1 MNSSGR
7 RPLCLPIL
15 TDKNKNILI
24 LALLLSGDI
33 ELNPGPRKQPSTYPC
48 GLCELPVTWDCRGAC
63 CDACNIWHHKSCIE
77 LCTQDYELLD
87 RSNVQWLCCRCDSIN
102 VSTFTFRSYEIDQ
115 SNIYEP
121 LSGLDLTMESNIS
134 SFSPLKASSPKSNV
148 NNSNHTRTTSNSSS
162 SNISKNPYDIP
173 TKRNLRIMTVNC
185 RSIKDKRQEFET
197 ALHYLKPDI
206 VCATES
212 WLKGIKPG
220 KNPTKDAILS
230 SEIFPPQY
238 NVYRNDRGT
247 IGGGVFIL
255 VHKSITSMEQ
265 PTYITDG
272 EIEWVN
278 IKIKNNKDLLVGSY
292 YMPHREQRHLEE
304 LNKSLNKIDQH
315 NKKNIILTGDFNCPN
330 IRWDLS
336 TANGPDREIQQELID
351 IMGSNNLTQ
360 IHNSPTR
367 EGNLLDL
374 VFVSNPTVVKSS
386 INVPGISDHDIIITD
401 LETKVQHQKTTP
413 RKRYIYN
420 KANWKCIENDL
431 NNLQNIVNDKDQ
443 QGADV
448 QELWDTFKKN
458 LFESMDKNIP
468 NKEIKSRNTIPW
480 IKKRERKMLKKK
492 QRLYKQ
498 ARKTNKWTNYRS
510 FQKECKRQLRKS
522 EWEYVNNNIIEGLN
536 NNNTK
541 PFWKY
546 VKSKRQ
552 DSGGIAPLKKGTNLI
567 SDSKEK
573 AELLLSQFKSVF
585 TKETNSEMPL
595 VRKQAK
601 VDITP
606 IIIDQKGLE
615 KLLSRINP
623 FKSSGPDNIPNRI
636 LKECATHLAPILK
649 TILQRSLDT
658 GQLPKDWRDANIS
671 SIFKK
676 GDKHLP
682 ENYRPVSLTS
692 VTCKILEH
700 IICRHIMKHLERN
713 KILTN
718 LNHGFRSGYSC
729 ETQLITTINDFLKEH
744 DKGHQVDIAIL
755 DFSKAFDTVPHN
767 KLLHKLNNYG
777 IKGNIHK
784 WLTNFLT
791 TRTMRTIVEGEH
803 SKETSVDSG
812 VPQGTVLGPIM
823 FLCHINDLPD
833 GIKSSIRLF
842 ADDCLLYRTIKTEE
856 DHRILQA
863 DLKELERWANKWG
876 MRFNAKK
883 CYILSINN
891 KSSRLYTLE
900 DHILQEVQDNPYLGL
915 QISNDLKWN
924 IHVNNICKKANAT
937 LGFLRRN
944 LRNVPESC
952 CKTAYVSLVKSM
964 MEYGATIWNPYLKG
978 DIDKL
983 ERIQNRGV
991 RFVKRDYKSREPGS
1005 ISKMKKELDLETL
1018 EERRHSLRLIL
1029 MYKVVEGLVPALP
1042 TSQFVNFTRP
1052 KRKIKTRTYS
1062 DHITSNILEKRVCHN
1077 TKGLSIPDS
1086 RTPQYQ
1092 NSFFVGTIIHWNHLP
1107 DSVVHASSVEA
1118 FKTALGNHRQ

>member
-1 MNSSGR
+1 M
-7 RPLCLPIL
+7 
-15 TDKNKNILI
+15 
-24 LALLLSGDI
+24 
-33 ELNPGPRKQPSTYPC
+33 Y
-48 GLCELPVTWDCRGAC
+48 
-63 CDACNIWHHKSCIE
+63 
-77 LCTQDYELLD
+77 
-87 RSNVQWLCCRCDSIN
+87 
-102 VSTFTFRSYEIDQ
+102 
-115 SNIYEP
+115 
-121 LSGLDLTMESNIS
+121 
-134 SFSPLKASSPKSNV
+134 
-148 NNSNHTRTTSNSSS
+148 
-162 SNISKNPYDIP
+162 
-173 TKRNLRIMTVNC
+173 
-185 RSIKDKRQEFET
+185 
-197 ALHYLKPDI
+197 
-206 VCATES
+206 
-212 WLKGIKPG
+212 
-220 KNPTKDAILS
+220 
-230 SEIFPPQY
+230 
-238 NVYRNDRGT
+238 
-247 IGGGVFIL
+247 
-255 VHKSITSMEQ
+255 KSITSMEQ

-278 IKIKNNKDLLVGSY
+278 IKIKNNKDFLVGSY

-304 LNKSLNKIDQH
+304 LNKSLDKIDQH
-315 NKKNIILTGDFNCPN
+315 NKKNIILTGDFNCSN

-360 IHNSPTR
+360 IHNSPSR

-480 IKKRERKMLKKK
+480 IKKRERKMFKKK

-522 EWEYVNNNIIEGLN
+522 EWEYVNNNIIDGLN

-567 SDSKEK
+567 CDSKEK

-585 TKETNSEMPL
+585 TKETNPEMPP

-744 DKGHQVDIAIL
+744 DKDI
-755 DFSKAFDTVPHN
+755 K
-767 KLLHKLNNYG
+767 
-777 IKGNIHK
+777 
-784 WLTNFLT
+784 
-791 TRTMRTIVEGEH
+791 
-803 SKETSVDSG
+803 
-812 VPQGTVLGPIM
+812 
-823 FLCHINDLPD
+823 
-833 GIKSSIRLF
+833 
-842 ADDCLLYRTIKTEE
+842 
-856 DHRILQA
+856 
-863 DLKELERWANKWG
+863 
-876 MRFNAKK
+876 
-883 CYILSINN
+883 
-891 KSSRLYTLE
+891 
-900 DHILQEVQDNPYLGL
+900 
-915 QISNDLKWN
+915 
-924 IHVNNICKKANAT
+924 
-937 LGFLRRN
+937 
-944 LRNVPESC
+944 
-952 CKTAYVSLVKSM
+952 
-964 MEYGATIWNPYLKG
+964 
-978 DIDKL
+978 
-983 ERIQNRGV
+983 
-991 RFVKRDYKSREPGS
+991 
-1005 ISKMKKELDLETL
+1005 
-1018 EERRHSLRLIL
+1018 
-1029 MYKVVEGLVPALP
+1029 
-1042 TSQFVNFTRP
+1042 
-1052 KRKIKTRTYS
+1052 
-1062 DHITSNILEKRVCHN
+1062 
-1077 TKGLSIPDS
+1077 
-1086 RTPQYQ
+1086 
-1092 NSFFVGTIIHWNHLP
+1092 
-1107 DSVVHASSVEA
+1107 
-1118 FKTALGNHRQ
+1118 